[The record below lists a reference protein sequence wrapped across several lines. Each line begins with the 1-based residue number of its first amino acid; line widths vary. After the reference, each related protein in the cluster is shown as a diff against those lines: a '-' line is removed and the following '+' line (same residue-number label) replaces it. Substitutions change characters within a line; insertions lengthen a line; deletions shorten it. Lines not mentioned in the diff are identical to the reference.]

1 LPGHV
6 LEVEDLWVKYYTLSG
21 VVHAVSGVS
30 FKLRRGEM
38 LAVVG
43 ESGSGKSTLAYALM
57 NMVPKPGKIVRGRV
71 LLGGTDLLTLTPEEL
86 RRVRGSRISI
96 VFQDPF
102 TTLDPLRR
110 VVDQFTEFLMEHG
123 LDKAA
128 ALRVARE
135 YTEAVG
141 LPGRVLESYPHQL
154 SGGQKQRVAI
164 AMAIS
169 LNPEVVIADE
179 PTTAL
184 DVIVQKQIMD
194 LIDDVRRKYKSSFI
208 LITHDLALALERADT
223 VMVMYGGYVMEYADK
238 SELVRDM
245 RHPYTRALF
254 ESLPK
259 LGQRGLPSFL
269 PGYPPDLRNP
279 PSGCVFHPRC
289 PLAREKCRAE
299 LPQLAE
305 VSKGHYV
312 ACHYAGV
319 VG

>member
-1 LPGHV
+1 MPGHV

-141 LPGRVLESYPHQL
+141 LPRRVLESYPHQL

-179 PTTAL
+179 PTT
-184 DVIVQKQIMD
+184 
-194 LIDDVRRKYKSSFI
+194 
-208 LITHDLALALERADT
+208 
-223 VMVMYGGYVMEYADK
+223 
-238 SELVRDM
+238 
-245 RHPYTRALF
+245 
-254 ESLPK
+254 
-259 LGQRGLPSFL
+259 
-269 PGYPPDLRNP
+269 
-279 PSGCVFHPRC
+279 
-289 PLAREKCRAE
+289 
-299 LPQLAE
+299 
-305 VSKGHYV
+305 
-312 ACHYAGV
+312 
-319 VG
+319 